1 MVIGGLG
8 AVLTAAY
15 FLVMLSRVTHGVPS
29 VPLPVSAA
37 TGPDDHPA
45 ARLSADVAAW
55 ETPDERPVD
64 PMGQERLAARPE
76 ALDIQRYELV
86 AWVPLIVLILLFG
99 LWPKLLLSLT
109 TPAVQTLLGALS

>member
-1 MVIGGLG
+1 MPG
-8 AVLTAAY
+8 AV
-15 FLVMLSRVTHGVPS
+15 
-29 VPLPVSAA
+29 
-37 TGPDDHPA
+37 
-45 ARLSADVAAW
+45 
-55 ETPDERPVD
+55 
-64 PMGQERLAARPE
+64 PE